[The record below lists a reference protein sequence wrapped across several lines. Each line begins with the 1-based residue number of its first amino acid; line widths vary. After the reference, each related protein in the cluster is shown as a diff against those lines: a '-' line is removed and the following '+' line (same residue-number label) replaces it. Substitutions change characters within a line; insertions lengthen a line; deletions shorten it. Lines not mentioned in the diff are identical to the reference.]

1 MDVNSGYDTPGSET
15 KDNLLLIAMAVT
27 EYQHFD
33 ISSSSHSSHSE
44 EVWKMSVNTVSC
56 FTGREPGA

>member
-15 KDNLLLIAMAVT
+15 KDSLLLIAMAVT

-33 ISSSSHSSHSE
+33 ISSSSHNSHSEEE

-56 FTGREPGA
+56 FTGQEP